1 MFNMIKCGGE
11 KNTKENTQRLG
22 TVRGAIAKFS
32 ERDDEGRASTR
43 AGMEGAERRQ
53 QNWQLLTTG

>member
-1 MFNMIKCGGE
+1 VGVRK
-11 KNTKENTQRLG
+11 TPKENTQRLG